1 MRSAADGGG
10 RGTRHA
16 PGAERSE
23 GAATGRARLAVVVPA
38 LNEAHEHG
46 ILRTLE
52 ALHAQED
59 DDFDLVVVDNG
70 STDGTPDLVRKA
82 IADWGR
88 LRWHVVD
95 EPQKGTGAAAD
106 TGMRAAIGLGADLL
120 ARTDAD
126 CLPPPAWTRAVREAF
141 ASGDELVAGRLV
153 PRTDDLPVSRFQ
165 QGVLSFALWAS
176 STFGKVRPGNQ
187 DDGYL
192 GPYVMTPGC
201 NMAITASLYERAGGF
216 PRTRIE
222 DVHEDRALVN
232 AVRRLTTRYA
242 EHPEVWV
249 RASTRRVH
257 AWGLVRTL
265 GWYAD
270 HRYRPEIVDIR

>member
-1 MRSAADGGG
+1 MTRTTRQPSGETPVPAA
-10 RGTRHA
+10 
-16 PGAERSE
+16 
-23 GAATGRARLAVVVPA
+23 RARLGVVVPA
-38 LNEAHEHG
+38 RDEAHG
-46 ILRTLE
+46 IRATLE

-70 STDGTPDLVRKA
+70 SSDGTGDVVRA
-82 IADWGR
+82 VIAELGR
-88 LRWHVVD
+88 TRWRVVT
-95 EPQKGTGAAAD
+95 EPEKGTGAAAD
-106 TGMRAAIGLGADLL
+106 TGMRAAIAGGAEVL

-126 CLPPPAWTRAVREAF
+126 CLPPPEWTRRMREAF

-153 PRTDDLPVSRFQ
+153 PRTDDRPVSRFQ
-165 QGVLSFALWAS
+165 QGVLSTALAVAS
-176 STFGKVRPGNQ
+176 AFGKIRPGNR

-192 GPYVMTPGC
+192 GPYVMAPGC
-201 NMAITASLYERAGGF
+201 NLGITAALYEAAGGF

-270 HRYRPEIVDIR
+270 HRYRPEMVDIR